1 MKKIFLDTNFIIDF
15 ILREDYR
22 PTCKKLL
29 DKGDLN
35 GKWFYV
41 SFLSVVNFA
50 YIARKVPKDQL
61 YRYLQLISDSFI
73 ILDHNK
79 DQLDKAISLKAK
91 DFEDALQFQCAKQAG
106 CECIITRNKKDF
118 GFSDIP
124 LFTAEEFLAEFNL
137 KI

>member
-41 SFLSVVNFA
+41 SFLSVANFA

-79 DQLDKAISLKAK
+79 DQLDKAIFLKAK
-91 DFEDALQFQCAKQAG
+91 DFEDAIQFQCAKQAG
-106 CECIITRNKKDF
+106 CECIITRNK
-118 GFSDIP
+118 GFWI
-124 LFTAEEFLAEFNL
+124 L
-137 KI
+137 

>member
-15 ILREDYR
+15 MLREEYR
-22 PTCKKLL
+22 PLCKKIL
-29 DKGDLN
+29 DEGDLK
-35 GKWFYV
+35 GKWFYI
-41 SFLSVVNFA
+41 SFLSVANFA
-50 YIARKVPKDQL
+50 YIARKVPFDLL

-91 DFEDALQFQCAKQAG
+91 DFEDALQFQCAKQAA

-118 GFSDIP
+118 NFSDLP
-124 LFTAEEFLAEFNL
+124 VFTPKEFLNKYL
-137 KI
+137 I